1 MRIALTSSLSG
12 LALVLSL
19 GWGVPAWAVPL
30 DMTVLKVTVSTP
42 VLRNWMS
49 PDVKVA
55 WQAGFKGQ
63 GTTVTVID
71 DFTSRDKFSG
81 NLDGKKRTQ
90 LHGDW
95 TTLEIGLLAPSASL
109 KTVDFNGSNAITL
122 SSSGLNVLNL
132 SYGLYA
138 TAGYTVQQIGF
149 TNLENSIV
157 AAAQGRAV
165 VAKAAGNDAIAIGGV
180 DSSGDQDYLNIAL
193 EGGSSVLY
201 VGALNSNGTV
211 NAKTSLASYS
221 NYAGSDTWV
230 QSHFITVGVAGNKT
244 GLYGTSFA
252 APVIA
257 GYSAILGSKFKTATA
272 TQITNQLLSTA
283 RTDTIQNYSADV
295 YGVGEASLSRALAPA
310 SIQ

>member
-1 MRIALTSSLSG
+1 MRIALKSSLAG
-12 LALVLSL
+12 LALALSL
-19 GWGVPAWAVPL
+19 GTVVPAWAVPF
-30 DMTVLKVTVSTP
+30 DVTVLKTNVSTP

-49 PDVKVA
+49 ADVKVA

-81 NLDGKKRTQ
+81 NLDGKRRTQ
-90 LHGDW
+90 RHGEW
-95 TTLEIGLLAPSASL
+95 TSLEIGLLAPSASL

-122 SSSGLNVLNL
+122 ANSGLNVLNL

-157 AAAQGRAV
+157 AAGQGRAV
-165 VAKAAGNDAIAIGGV
+165 VAKAAGNDSIAVGAV
-180 DSSGDQDYLNIAL
+180 DNSGDQDYLNIAL

-201 VGALNSNGTV
+201 VGALNGNGTV
-211 NAKTSLASYS
+211 NAKTSLAYYS

-230 QSHFITVGVAGNKT
+230 QSHFITAGVEGGKT

-257 GYSAILGSKFKTATA
+257 GYAAILGSKFKSATA

-283 RTDTIQNYSADV
+283 RTDTISNYSPSV
-295 YGVGEASLSRALAPA
+295 YGVGEASLARALAPS
-310 SIQ
+310 SIR

>member
-1 MRIALTSSLSG
+1 MRIALKSSLAG
-12 LALVLSL
+12 LALVLAL
-19 GWGVPAWAVPL
+19 GTVVPAWAVPF
-30 DMTVLKVTVSTP
+30 DVTILKTNVSTP

-49 PDVKVA
+49 SDVKVA

-90 LHGDW
+90 LHGEW
-95 TTLEIGLLAPSASL
+95 TKLEIGLLAPSATL
-109 KTVDFNGSNAITL
+109 RTVDFNGSNAITL
-122 SSSGLNVLNL
+122 ATSGLNVLNL

-138 TAGYTVQQIGF
+138 DAGYTVQQVGF

-157 AAAQGRAV
+157 AAGQGQAV
-165 VAKAAGNDAIAIGGV
+165 LAKAAGNDSIAIGGV
-180 DSSGDQDYLNIAL
+180 DSDGYQDYLNIAL

-211 NAKTSLASYS
+211 NSKTTLASYS

-230 QSHFITVGVAGNKT
+230 QSHFITVGVEGSKT

-257 GYSAILGSKFKTATA
+257 GYASILGSKFKNASA

-283 RTDTIQNYSADV
+283 RTDTIKNYSSDV
-295 YGVGEASLSRALAPA
+295 YGVGEASLSRALAPS